1 MFLFIWIGI
10 MLDLFKLKALIHQYF
25 LIALLQYSTFSNRV
39 LYPDPSG
46 SELQGMYFA

>member
-25 LIALLQYSTFSNRV
+25 LIALLQYTFSNRV